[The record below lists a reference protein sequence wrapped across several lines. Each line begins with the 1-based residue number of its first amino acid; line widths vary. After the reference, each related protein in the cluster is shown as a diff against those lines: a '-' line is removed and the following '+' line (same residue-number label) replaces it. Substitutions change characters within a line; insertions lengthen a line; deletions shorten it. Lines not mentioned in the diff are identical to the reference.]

1 MRSQLTTVFGVE
13 VVDFEVVKSRDPLSA
28 ATAIWT
34 VVNSAPQATD
44 VATKLIDSLTEL
56 LRSSEVLHSA
66 LVEIRLP
73 SLALDWAPSAK
84 GTSRHR

>member
-1 MRSQLTTVFGVE
+1 MRSQLIAVSGVE

-56 LRSSEVLHSA
+56 LRSNEGLPSA
-66 LVEIRLP
+66 FVEIRLP
-73 SLALDWAPSAK
+73 SLALDWAPSAR

>member
-1 MRSQLTTVFGVE
+1 VRSQLIAVSGVE
-13 VVDFEVVKSRDPLSA
+13 VADFWAVKSRDPLSA

-34 VVNSAPQATD
+34 VINSAPQATD
-44 VATKLIDSLTEL
+44 LATKLIDSTTEL

-66 LVEIRLP
+66 FVEIRLP